1 MHLGLGDEHYGLT
14 VTISAVG
21 SVLACIAYGAYSPHV
36 RMNWLIHLSIVA
48 GILTTLLYLGLHD
61 AWSAEVIAAITGFTY
76 MTGTLVQLDLAARV
90 CPPVVAGTV
99 FALLMSLSNLGT
111 NLGQWTGGWLHQR
124 YEPVL
129 GPHVMFDRLVWL
141 GAAASALCW
150 LLFPWL
156 RQPDASDEPAGR
168 TVRN

>member
-90 CPPVVAGTV
+90 CPPVVGRDGIRHDDVPLQPGDQPRPVDRRLAAP
-99 FALLMSLSNLGT
+99 ALRT
-111 NLGQWTGGWLHQR
+111 RARTAR
-124 YEPVL
+124 
-129 GPHVMFDRLVWL
+129 HV
-141 GAAASALCW
+141 
-150 LLFPWL
+150 
-156 RQPDASDEPAGR
+156 
-168 TVRN
+168 